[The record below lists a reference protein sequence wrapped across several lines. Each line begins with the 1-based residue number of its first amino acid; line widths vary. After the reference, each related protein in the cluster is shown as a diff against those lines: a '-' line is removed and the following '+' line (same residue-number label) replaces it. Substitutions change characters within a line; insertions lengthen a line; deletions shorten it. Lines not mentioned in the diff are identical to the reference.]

1 MAQTRKSRLWDA
13 CSNAI
18 VVRFWNLYEPEPA
31 HGYVLDIGTDFF
43 LFLFINDSM
52 RFEGFEC
59 HLIAD
64 IKRLE
69 VPDPFEDFIVA
80 ALGKRGECLDQAP
93 EVDLSSIT
101 SILNSASKQFP
112 LVVIEL
118 GHKKKG
124 VCFVGKVVDVSKGR
138 LLMLEIDPHAV
149 WAKKPSRFWL
159 KDITRVSFGGG
170 YEEALLLVGGAPDHQ
185 GIARGGLSDERSK
198 KKVARQKSI
207 ARKS

>member
-18 VVRFWNLYEPEPA
+18 AVRFWNRYDLEPE
-31 HGYVLDIGTDFF
+31 HGYILDIGTDFF
-43 LFLFINDSM
+43 LFLLINDSL

-80 ALGKRGECLDQAP
+80 ALRRRGECLDRAP
-93 EVDLSSIT
+93 EVDLSSVT
-101 SILNSASKQFP
+101 SILNSATKLFP

-118 GHKKKG
+118 GRKKKG
-124 VCFVGKVVDVSKGR
+124 VCFVGHVVDVSKGR
-138 LLMLEIDPHAV
+138 MLMLEIDPHAV
-149 WAKKPSRFWL
+149 WEKKPSRFWL

-170 YEEALLLVGGAPDHQ
+170 YEEALHLVGGDPY
-185 GIARGGLSDERSK
+185 ARKFAKDGSRVGHTK
-198 KKVARQKSI
+198 KKVVKQETSAR
-207 ARKS
+207 

>member
-18 VVRFWNLYEPEPA
+18 AVRFWNPYDSEPE
-31 HGYVLDIGTDFF
+31 HGYVLDIGTNFF
-43 LFLFINDSM
+43 LFLFINDSI

-69 VPDPFEDFIVA
+69 IPNPFEDFIVA
-80 ALGKRGECLDQAP
+80 ALRKRGECLERAP
-93 EVDLSSIT
+93 EVDLSSVT
-101 SILNSASKQFP
+101 GVLNSASKLFP

-118 GHKKKG
+118 GNKKKG

-138 LLMLEIDPHAV
+138 LLMLEISPHAV
-149 WAKKPSRFWL
+149 WEKKPSRFWL

-170 YEEALLLVGGAPDHQ
+170 YEEALRLVGGDPH
-185 GIARGGLSDERSK
+185 ARKFAKGESRNEHTK
-198 KKVARQKSI
+198 KKVVKQETAAR
-207 ARKS
+207 

>member
-1 MAQTRKSRLWDA
+1 M
-13 CSNAI
+13 
-18 VVRFWNLYEPEPA
+18 VVRFWNSYDPEPA

-43 LFLFINDSM
+43 LFLFINDSI

-59 HLIAD
+59 RLIAD

-69 VPDPFEDFIVA
+69 VPNPFEEFIVA
-80 ALGKRGECLDQAP
+80 ALSKRGECLDKAP
-93 EVDLSSIT
+93 EVDLSSVT
-101 SILNSASKQFP
+101 SILNSASKLFP

-138 LLMLEIDPHAV
+138 LLMLEIGPHAV
-149 WAKKPSRFWL
+149 WEKKPSRFWL

-170 YEEALLLVGGAPDHQ
+170 YEEALLLVGGDPY
-185 GIARGGLSDERSK
+185 ARNFAKGESRIEH
-198 KKVARQKSI
+198 V
-207 ARKS
+207 